1 MAVVAAAVEVVVAA
15 LEKAD
20 IGQVANNNLVADS
33 SAEPFAVGG
42 LQVEVGPLDSEGQEL
57 IADQWNRLNN
67 RSFWHQ
73 ALKTAPHFAVS
84 CDSKMNLFGQ
94 VEALLVPFGYQRVPV
109 CPSKSA
115 LTCEPLEDASR
126 ET

>member
-1 MAVVAAAVEVVVAA
+1 MAVAAAAVEVVVA

-20 IGQVANNNLVADS
+20 IGQVADNNLVADS

-42 LQVEVGPLDSEGQEL
+42 LQVVVGPLDWEGQEL
-57 IADQWNRLNN
+57 IADQWNRPNYH
-67 RSFWHQ
+67 SFWHQ
-73 ALKTAPHFAVS
+73 VLKTAPHFVES